1 MAADSSS
8 GWVDCNFIIHP
19 SIDFNDAS
27 IISFDLSMK
36 NDQTSN
42 LSFDN
47 LSIKTEFSG
56 FSVLH
61 IDEKAA
67 SCWKPGDEILI
78 TSWLKNADMRLT
90 AKIKSTTLGAII
102 LEENILI
109 TVQATEAAD
118 PDFAVEVARL
128 SRQVIFE
135 AEADDLTREYKL
147 GGHFIVYYTP
157 ELNQMLQGVKL
168 VNFGQ
173 QGELGRYPIHFH
185 LSGSVAGSE
194 VSKNVIYNS
203 NQRCVVVHGTHDL
216 DITDNVAFETSGHC
230 FITEDGIETGNTFT
244 RNLGASVRKPVYVIE
259 GENDDSPS
267 IFWITNPQNTL

>member
-1 MAADSSS
+1 
-8 GWVDCNFIIHP
+8 
-19 SIDFNDAS
+19 
-27 IISFDLSMK
+27 MK

-42 LSFDN
+42 LGFDN
-47 LSIKTEFSG
+47 LSIKKEYSG
-56 FSVLH
+56 FGVLH
-61 IDEKAA
+61 IDENAT

-90 AKIKSTTLGAII
+90 AKIKSTSPGTLI
-102 LEENILI
+102 LEENIPI
-109 TVQATEAAD
+109 TVHATEAAD
-118 PDFAVEVARL
+118 PNFAVEVARL

-135 AEADDLTREYKL
+135 AEADDHTREYKL
-147 GGHFIVYYTP
+147 GGHFIVYHTP
-157 ELNQMLQGVKL
+157 ERNQLLQGVKL

-203 NQRCVVVHGTHDL
+203 NQRCVVVHGTHNL
-216 DITDNVAFETSGHC
+216 HITDNVAFETRGHC

-244 RNLGASVRKPVYVIE
+244 RNLGASIRKPVYVIE